1 MTNKKLFQA
10 WRLLLAASL
19 LLIGPAGFFSGI
31 APAEAQTPPTNKP
44 NILFFL
50 TDDQDLLLSS
60 LDYMPHLKALIAD
73 HGATFSHYF
82 VPLSLCCPSRTT
94 LLTGEYTHN
103 HEVFTNGTPDG
114 GFEKAYASGVES
126 STIATMLQGD
136 NYRTVLLGKYLNGY
150 PDTASPTYIP
160 PGWTEWYVPAAG
172 HPYGNFNY
180 TLNEN
185 GTLVPYGSA
194 PEDYLTDVIAGKAND
209 FIERAAAAK
218 APFFMYLA
226 TYAPHQPA
234 TPAPRHAN
242 LFPGIKAPRTPSF
255 NEPNVSDKPLFIR
268 DLPLLSPKD
277 IASIDTLYRKR
288 LQSLQAVDEAIASL
302 VKTLTDTGQ
311 LANTYFV
318 FTSDNGYHMGQH
330 RQHPGKYTAYEE
342 DIRLPLFVRGPNV
355 RAGLRIDAYADEV
368 DLAATFLSMAGLP
381 IPPSADGRSLLP
393 WWSAAPPAA
402 SWRKMVYVEQYPF
415 DRHTPPPVSNG
426 TLEPLDPA
434 DLLTT
439 DPAPFYQGLRTHTY
453 KYIEYGTGEKEFY
466 DLVHDPNELHN
477 QASRL
482 DPAFQAQLSAAVKA
496 FASCAGDTCRS
507 AERIPLP
514 PAPIYKP

>member
-1 MTNKKLFQA
+1 MTTKRFFQA

-19 LLIGPAGFFSGI
+19 LLIGPAGIF
-31 APAEAQTPPTNKP
+31 PAQAQTPPTKP
-44 NILFFL
+44 NVLFFL
-50 TDDQDLLLSS
+50 TDDQDLLLDS
-60 LDYMPHLKALIAD
+60 LDYMPNLKALIAD
-73 HGATFSHYF
+73 NGATFSNYF

-114 GFEKAYASGVES
+114 GFQKAYSSGLES
-126 STIATMLQGD
+126 STIATEFQSAH
-136 NYRTVLLGKYLNGY
+136 YRTVLLGKYLNGY

-160 PGWTEWYVPAAG
+160 PGWSEWYVPAAG
-172 HPYGNFNY
+172 NPYTNFNY

-194 PEDYLTDVIAGKAND
+194 PEDYLTDVIAGKAAG

-218 APFFMYLA
+218 SPFFMYLA

-255 NEPNVSDKPLFIR
+255 NEPDVSDKPEFIR
-268 DLPLLSPKD
+268 KLPLLRPKD
-277 IASIDTLYRKR
+277 IASIDDLYRKR

-302 VKTLTDTGQ
+302 VKTLKATGQ

-318 FTSDNGYHMGQH
+318 FTSDNGYHEGQH

-342 DIRLPLFVRGPNV
+342 DIHLPLFVRGPSV
-355 RAGLRIDAYADEV
+355 RAGLKIGAYADEV

-393 WWSAAPPAA
+393 LWSAPPAP
-402 SWRKMVYVEQYPF
+402 SWRKMVFVEQYPF
-415 DRHTPPPVSNG
+415 KRNAPPPVTNG

-434 DLLTT
+434 DLLAT
-439 DPAPFYQGLRTHTY
+439 DPSPFYQGLRTHTY

-466 DLVHDPNELHN
+466 DLVRDRNELHN

-482 DPAFQAQLSAAVKA
+482 DPAFQAQLAAAVQA
-496 FASCAGDTCRS
+496 FAGCAGNTCRS
-507 AERIPLP
+507 AEQIPLP
-514 PAPIYKP
+514 PSPIYKP

>member
-1 MTNKKLFQA
+1 MTTARFFQA
-10 WRLLLAASL
+10 WRLPLAAML
-19 LLIGPAGFFSGI
+19 FLINASAATPA
-31 APAEAQTPPTNKP
+31 AAQVPNTLKP
-44 NILFFL
+44 NIVFFL
-50 TDDQDLLLSS
+50 TDDQDLLLNS
-60 LDYMPHLKALIAD
+60 LAYMPNLKALITD
-73 HGATFSHYF
+73 NGATFSHYF

-114 GFEKAYASGVES
+114 GFQKAFASGVES
-126 STIATMLQGD
+126 RTVATALQSDG
-136 NYRTVLLGKYLNGY
+136 YRTVLLGKYLNGY

-172 HPYGNFNY
+172 HPYTNFNY

-185 GTLVPYGSA
+185 GTLVPYGAA
-194 PEDYLTDVIAGKAND
+194 PEDYLTDVVAGKATG
-209 FIERAAAAK
+209 FIQRAAAAGS
-218 APFFMYLA
+218 PFFMYLA

-242 LFPGIKAPRTPSF
+242 LFPGIKAPRTLSF
-255 NEPNVSDKPLFIR
+255 NEPNVTDKPQFIR
-268 DLPLLSPKD
+268 TLPLLRPKD
-277 IASIDTLYRKR
+277 IASIDALYRKR

-302 VKTLTDTGQ
+302 VKTLKDTGQ

-355 RAGLRIDAYADEV
+355 PAGLEIDAYTSEV

-381 IPPSADGRSLLP
+381 IPPVADGRSLLP
-393 WWSAAPPAA
+393 LWSSPPVAGP
-402 SWRKMVYVEQYPF
+402 WRKMVFVEQYPF
-415 DRHTPPPVSNG
+415 DRKTPPPASNG

-434 DLLTT
+434 DLLATG
-439 DPAPFYQGLRTHTY
+439 PAPFYKGLRTHTY
-453 KYIEYGTGEKEFY
+453 KYIEYDTGEKEFY
-466 DLVHDPNELHN
+466 DLILDSNELHN

-482 DPAFQAQLSAAVKA
+482 DPAFQAQLAAAVQA
-496 FASCAGDTCRS
+496 FATCAADTCRS
-507 AERIPLP
+507 AEQISLP
-514 PAPIYKP
+514 PSPVYVP